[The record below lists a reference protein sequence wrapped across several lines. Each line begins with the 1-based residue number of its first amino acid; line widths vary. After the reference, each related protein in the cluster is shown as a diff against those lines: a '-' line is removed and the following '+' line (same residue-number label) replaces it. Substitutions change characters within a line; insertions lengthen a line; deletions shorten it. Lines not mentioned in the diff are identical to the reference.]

1 MEEKL
6 DTIIELLSKM
16 QLLQSQNTFRLW
28 SLDEELL
35 LRDLYKEGVSDL
47 DIAVALREQLNS
59 ERSSSSVRKRA
70 LEMKITNL
78 RAKTMRDTTPI
89 LDGIYDDPPF

>member
-16 QLLQSQNTFRLW
+16 QTQNTFRLW

-35 LRDLYKEGVSDL
+35 VRDLYMEGVSDL
-47 DIAVALREQLNS
+47 DIAVALRDQLNS

-78 RAKTMRDTTPI
+78 RAKTMKDTTAI
-89 LDGIYDDPPF
+89 LEGIYADPPF